1 MKKDLSQLI
10 PTNLSIMLAVSSK
23 YNLMNNLDVM
33 EDDKL
38 PPLLASAFNLDEVI
52 RADRKSK

>member
-1 MKKDLSQLI
+1 
-10 PTNLSIMLAVSSK
+10 MLAVSSN